1 MEAPPTARP
10 RKHTRVLTAC
20 DACRL
25 SKTRCDSARPVCAKC
40 VQRGVAC
47 EYPETDAISVSV
59 PIELFPLAKTSNDHE
74 SLSKVYRHGAQEF

>member
-1 MEAPPTARP
+1 MDASSIARP
-10 RKHTRVLTAC
+10 RKHSRVLTAC

-40 VQRGVAC
+40 IQRGVAC

-59 PIELFPLAKTSNDHE
+59 PIELFFYLPIAEASNNHQFD
-74 SLSKVYRHGAQEF
+74 LKV